1 MSKYET
7 YKVFTPTQPAIN
19 TFVERT
25 SKVNNHLADSLRT
38 PGKQLVIYGH
48 SGCGKS
54 TLITNKLNQVY
65 ERAIVTRCMKGMV
78 FENMILDAF
87 EQLGRFFTTET
98 KTRSFKIAPEINLS
112 YSDIKAS
119 LKLIE
124 FNRSKT
130 ISQKEFVPP
139 QLTPQRL
146 AHFFGESNSCWVL
159 EDFHKIVGDEKIRAS
174 QIMKIFMDMSI
185 DYPDLKVIAIGAVGT
200 ARQVVDYDNE
210 MDNRVAEINIP
221 YMSSEEIKSIII
233 TGEKLLNVKFPPI
246 IADKIVKYSCGL
258 PSICHQLCLN
268 MCTNKGLYQTSSKEK
283 YFNSEDLEL
292 AIVKFVEEKSDS
304 LKAEFDKAIKVSN
317 NSRRNVP
324 KEIIKACLRVNKD
337 EFSLNDVMFKVDD
350 ITDSEVHS
358 KLFQLCRP
366 ERSEI
371 LVFDENSKLFRFN
384 NLFLKNFCLLYF
396 RNENSCKNKILKWSD
411 QIAIDRLLEI
421 IEHDISDEYE
431 IYIEDL

>member
-1 MSKYET
+1 MSKFET

-19 TFVERT
+19 TFIERT
-25 SKVNNHLADSLRT
+25 SKVNNHLVDSLRT

-87 EQLGRFFTTET
+87 EQLGPFFTTET
-98 KTRSFKIAPEINLS
+98 KTRKFKIAPEISVS

-124 FNRSKT
+124 FDRSKT
-130 ISQKEFVPP
+130 ITQKEFVPP

-159 EDFHKIVGDEKIRAS
+159 EDFHKINGEEKTRAS
-174 QIMKIFMDMSI
+174 QIMKIFMDMSL

-210 MDNRVAEINIP
+210 MNNRVSEIHIP
-221 YMSSEEIKSIII
+221 YMSNEEIKSII
-233 TGEKLLNVKFPPI
+233 TRGETLLNVKFPLPI
-246 IADKIVKYSCGL
+246 AEKIIKYSCGL

-268 MCTNKGLYQTSSKEK
+268 MCTNKGLYQTSSKEL

-292 AIVKFVEEKSDS
+292 AIEKFVEEKSDS
-304 LKAEFDKAIKVSN
+304 LKAEFDKAIKVSSN
-317 NSRRNVP
+317 AKRNVP

-337 EFSLNDVMFKVDD
+337 EFSLNDIMIKVDD
-350 ITDSEVHS
+350 ITDSDVHS
-358 KLFQLCRP
+358 KLVQLCSP
-366 ERSEI
+366 SRSEI
-371 LVFDENSKLFRFN
+371 LVFDENSKLYRFN
-384 NLFLKNFCLLYF
+384 NLFLKNFCLLHF
-396 RNENSCKNKILKWSD
+396 RNENSGKNKILKWSD
-411 QIAIDRLLEI
+411 QMAINRLLEI
-421 IEHDISDEYE
+421 IERDISDEYE